1 MLFYPNICTKVSR
14 GKIRWDKIIQIAS
27 FEKENTI
34 GGGGGGDGIFLT
46 SPLFLAH
53 LIGFRPLKWNLKY
66 NKASKVD

>member
-27 FEKENTI
+27 FEKENAI
-34 GGGGGGDGIFLT
+34 LGGGGGIFLT
-46 SPLFLAH
+46 SLFLAH